1 MTNFNRSVRFACV
14 SNSPLQRASV
24 RFPQTPSGNAAAQP
38 GQPRELSFCTGS
50 GSRPEGASFTSRRC
64 SEKGCVFPAA
74 SPHSAKCAYHV
85 RQMEEPAL
93 FSSQQPSRLLLD
105 PVRVSPASEVYDEDR
120 KRDRRRLAKQ
130 WEEFLKDSSA

>member
-1 MTNFNRSVRFACV
+1 M
-14 SNSPLQRASV
+14 
-24 RFPQTPSGNAAAQP
+24 
-38 GQPRELSFCTGS
+38 
-50 GSRPEGASFTSRRC
+50 
-64 SEKGCVFPAA
+64 
-74 SPHSAKCAYHV
+74 
-85 RQMEEPAL
+85 